1 MSSSFKVFGALAAV
15 TCLAVGGACSS
26 NNIVRITGGGHDDG
40 GAADDGGLL
49 ADGAAGDGGSRRDGA
64 VVGPI
69 PLTANVKIIAEPNG
83 NDASELVAAI
93 NAATKSVHVIMY
105 LFTSTAVENALIAK
119 KNAGLDVKVMLNKT
133 FPAGGSNSG
142 IFASLQS
149 SGISVQYAPVNL
161 THEKCIIIDGAVA
174 WIMTMNTTTSAPT
187 SNREY
192 LAIDKDSDD
201 VAEAEAIFE
210 ADWANM
216 PPTTVTG
223 KLLVA
228 PINARERLLGL
239 VNSAT
244 ATIDIEGEEFSDTQ
258 ITQAIAARAD
268 TGVKVRLVVSS
279 ATPTASQTGA
289 IGYLKMHGM
298 AKAVSTSNPTIH
310 AKAIVVDGKA
320 VYVGSANF
328 TTGSLNYNRELGI
341 ITGAAS
347 EVAVVANAI
356 QQDFAAGTPL

>member
-1 MSSSFKVFGALAAV
+1 MISSLKPFGAVAVVTVLAAF
-15 TCLAVGGACSS
+15 GACSS
-26 NNIVRITGGGHDDG
+26 NNIVRITGSGHDDG
-40 GAADDGGLL
+40 GVGDDGGLT
-49 ADGAAGDGGSRRDGA
+49 DGAAGDGGFGKDGA
-64 VVGPI
+64 ILGPI

-105 LFTSTAVENALIAK
+105 LFTSTAVETALVAK

-133 FPAGGSNSG
+133 FPAGGSNAGMYS
-142 IFASLQS
+142 SLQS
-149 SGISVQYAPVNL
+149 SGVSVQYAPVNL
-161 THEKCIIIDGAVA
+161 THEKCVIIDGAVA
-174 WIMTMNTTTSAPT
+174 WIMTMNTTQTAPT

-192 LAIDKDSDD
+192 LAIDKDTDD

-210 ADWANM
+210 ADWANA
-216 PPTTVTG
+216 PPTAVTG

-244 ATIDIEGEEFSDTQ
+244 TSIDIEGEEFSDTQ
-258 ITQAIAARAD
+258 ITLAIAAKAD

-279 ATPTASQTGA
+279 ATPTASQSGA
-289 IGYLKMHGM
+289 INVLKMHGG
-298 AKAVSTSNPTIH
+298 AKVVSTANPTIH

-341 ITGAAS
+341 ITGTAS
-347 EVAVVANAI
+347 EVSVVANAI
-356 QQDFAAGTPL
+356 QTDFAAGTPL

>member
-1 MSSSFKVFGALAAV
+1 MSSCFKVFGAIAAI

-26 NNIVRITGGGHDDG
+26 NNIVRVTGGGHDDG
-40 GAADDGGLL
+40 GAGDDGGLG
-49 ADGAAGDGGSRRDGA
+49 DGGAGDGGSGKDGA

-83 NDASELVAAI
+83 NNASELVAAI

-105 LFTSTAVENALIAK
+105 LFSSTAVENALVAK
-119 KNAGLDVKVMLNKT
+119 KNAGLDVKVMLNRT
-133 FPAGGSNSG
+133 FPAGGSNAG
-142 IFASLQS
+142 IYASLQS
-149 SGISVQYAPVNL
+149 SGVSVQYAPVNL
-161 THEKCIIIDGAVA
+161 THEKCVIIDGAVA
-174 WIMTMNTTTSAPT
+174 WIMTMNTTTSAPS

-192 LAIDKDSDD
+192 LAIDKDADD

-228 PINARERLLGL
+228 PINAKERLLGL

-244 ATIDIEGEEFSDTQ
+244 STIDIEGEEFSDTQ
-258 ITQAIAARAD
+258 ITEAIAARAD

-279 ATPTASQTGA
+279 ATPTASQSGA
-289 IGYLKMHGM
+289 IGYLKMHGG

-328 TTGSLNYNRELGI
+328 TTGSLSYNRELGI

-347 EVAVVANAI
+347 EVSVVANAI